1 MLQRVLRC
9 WVSGAVSR
17 VLVSGDC
24 ELAIARGVGAVVE
37 CGEMSVFRHVFCGA
51 VLLLFPA
58 AVVWAGYE
66 DDTGLTSLAARLG
79 SSLPTGSGISV
90 SMVESGTAYLP
101 QAGSGTFAGSGVFSG
116 KSFTAKSGASG
127 LSLHAERVA
136 YHFFGPYTG
145 SGSGWAT
152 MSPDIGLVDVYESSS
167 FMDNGFLRPGATN
180 TAPLT
185 ELRSLQSHSWILYAD
200 AAKASLYNDLLR
212 RLDFAINRDGF
223 LCLAGVNNGAAE
235 KTPELLASAYNALAV
250 GLSNGNHSRG
260 GTSAFVDGPG
270 RLKPEI
276 TVPIDATSWA
286 TPYTASAAALLRQ
299 RSAATGSPQ
308 ASRPQLLKAILL
320 TGATKDEFPFWSK
333 SAQTPLDAITGA
345 GELNIDLSDAI
356 MAGGEQ
362 LPNLAGPLPAMA
374 WDFHLL
380 SAGQTADYL
389 LRVPAGETGT
399 ELSAFVVWH
408 RTLTDPAGGGFS
420 LTPDPLVDFNLS
432 LDLLPSAGGDAV
444 SVDASTST
452 LYNLEHVWKRSLPAG
467 TYRLRVSRGSGT
479 AREFAI
485 AWRLSTV
492 SHVPDLSAFRG
503 GDVIQ
508 LTATGLLPGQA
519 YRLEWSADLAA
530 WSVHSSFTAAAATFT
545 WPLPVTEVRR
555 FYRLVVVPL

>member
-1 MLQRVLRC
+1 M
-9 WVSGAVSR
+9 
-17 VLVSGDC
+17 
-24 ELAIARGVGAVVE
+24 AIARGVGAVVE
-37 CGEMSVFRHVFCGA
+37 CVGMSVPRHVFCCV
-51 VLLLFPA
+51 VLLLFP

-66 DDTGLTSLAARLG
+66 DDTGFTSLAARLG

-136 YHFFGPYTG
+136 YHFCGPYTD

-167 FMDNGFLRPGATN
+167 FIDNGFLRPGATN

-185 ELRSLQSHSWILYAD
+185 ELRSLQNHSWILYAD

-235 KTPELLASAYNALAV
+235 KTPELMASAYNALAV

-299 RSAATGSPQ
+299 RSTGTGSPQ
-308 ASRPQLLKAILL
+308 ATRPQLLKAILL
-320 TGATKDEFPFWSK
+320 AGATKDEFPFWSK

-362 LPNLAGPLPAMA
+362 VPNLAGPLPSMA
-374 WDFHLL
+374 WDFHQL
-380 SAGQTADYL
+380 SAGNTADYL
-389 LRVPAGETGT
+389 LRVPAGEAGT
-399 ELSAFVVWH
+399 ELSAFLVWH
-408 RTLTDPAGGGFS
+408 RTLTDPAGGGFN

-432 LDLLPSAGGDAV
+432 LDLLPSDGGEPVNIDV
-444 SVDASTST
+444 STST

-492 SHVPDLSAFRG
+492 GYLPELSAFRA
-503 GDVIQ
+503 GDVME
-508 LTATGLLPGQA
+508 LTAARLLPGQA
-519 YRLEWSADLAA
+519 YRLESSADLAV
-530 WSVHSSFTAAAATFT
+530 WSVDSSFTAVGATFA

-555 FYRLVVVPL
+555 FYRLVCVPL